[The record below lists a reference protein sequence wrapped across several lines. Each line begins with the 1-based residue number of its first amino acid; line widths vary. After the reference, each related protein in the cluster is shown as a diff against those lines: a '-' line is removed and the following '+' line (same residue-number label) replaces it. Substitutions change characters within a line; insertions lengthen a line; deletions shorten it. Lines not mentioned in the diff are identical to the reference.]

1 MTGNSA
7 LILALVCGLIAVGY
21 GFWARSWILSQDA
34 GNPRMQEIAA
44 AIQTGAAAYLAR
56 QYKTITIVGLVLAI
70 LIFFFLD
77 SMSAVGFVIG
87 ALLSGLCG
95 FIGMNVS
102 VKANVRTAQAAT
114 KGIGPALDVAFRGGA
129 ITGMLVVGLGLLGV
143 TAFYWFLVGN
153 GSLTPDKN
161 LAKMLNPLIGF
172 AFGSS
177 LISIFARLGGGI
189 FTKGADVGADLVGK
203 VEAGIPEDDPRNPA
217 VIADNVGDNV
227 GDCAGMAAD
236 LFETYA
242 VTLIATMVL
251 GALLVTGAGTAAVV
265 YPLALGA
272 VSIIASI
279 IGCFFVKA
287 SPGMKNVMPALYKGL
302 AVAGGLS
309 LIAFY
314 FVTTWLM
321 PDNSIKA
328 AGSQMAL
335 FGACFVGLALTAAL
349 VWITEY
355 YTGTQYAPVKHIAAA
370 STTGHG
376 TNIIAGL
383 GVSMRSTAWPVI
395 FVCIAI
401 MAAYSLAGLY
411 GIAIAAT
418 SMLSMAGIVVALDA
432 YGPITDNAGGI
443 AEMAEMP
450 KSVRD
455 ITDPL
460 DAVGNTTKAVT
471 KGYAIGSAGLAAL
484 VLFADY
490 THKLE
495 AYGKAISF
503 DLSDPMVIIG
513 LFIGGLIPYL
523 FGAMAMEAVGRAAGS
538 VVVEVRRQFADGA
551 IMAGKRK
558 PDYSAAVDML
568 TSAAIKEMMIPS
580 LLPVVVPILVG
591 LVLGPKALGGL
602 LMGTIVT
609 GLFVAISMCTGGGAW
624 DNAKKY
630 IEDGNHGGKG
640 SEAHKAAVTGDTVGD
655 PYKDTAGPAINPL
668 IKIIN
673 IVALLIVPL
682 MMKLH
687 GGEVKVAPVAPVA
700 AVAVVAATA
709 ATAAA
714 VTAPAAAPSAAP
726 AAAVAAPAAA
736 AATSAVSDAAMIAAA
751 QAAADAASVKVEN
764 GVVKFYF
771 ATGKSEV
778 AKGGAA
784 ALADVIKAVGGGKK
798 AVISGYHDASGDP
811 AKNAELAK
819 QRAFAVRDALKAAGV
834 AEDKIELKK
843 PEQAKVDG
851 PAAEA
856 RRVEVSVQ

>member
-7 LILALVCGLIAVGY
+7 LILALVCGFIAVGY

-34 GNPRMQEIAA
+34 GNARMQEIAA
-44 AIQTGAAAYLAR
+44 AIQTGAAAYLKR
-56 QYKTITIVGLVLAI
+56 QYQTSAIVGVVLAI
-70 LIFFFLD
+70 LIAVFLD
-77 SMSAVGFVIG
+77 QLSAIGFVIG
-87 ALLSGLCG
+87 AVLSGACG

-102 VKANVRTAQAAT
+102 VRANVRTAQAAT
-114 KGIGPALDVAFRGGA
+114 RGIGPALDVAFRGGA
-129 ITGMLVVGLGLLGV
+129 TTGMLVVGLGLLGV
-143 TAFYWFLVGN
+143 TGFFWFLVGN
-153 GSLTPDKN
+153 GNLTPASN
-161 LAKMLNPLIGF
+161 MAALLNPLIGF

-251 GALLVTGAGTAAVV
+251 GALLVTGAGMSAVV

-272 VSIIASI
+272 VSIVASI

-302 AVAGGLS
+302 AVAGVLS

-314 FVTTWLM
+314 FVTQSM
-321 PDNSIKA
+321 IADNA
-328 AGSQMAL
+328 LGGTGAQMKL
-335 FGACFVGLALTAAL
+335 FGACAVGLVLTAAL

-355 YTGTQYAPVKHIAAA
+355 YTGTQYHPVQHIAEA

-395 FVCIAI
+395 FVCMAI
-401 MAAYSLAGLY
+401 YSAFSLAGLY

-443 AEMAEMP
+443 AEMSEMP

-495 AYGKAISF
+495 AYGRHITF
-503 DLSDPMVIIG
+503 DLSNPMVIIG

-538 VVVEVRRQFADGA
+538 VVVEVRRQFRDIKGIMDGT
-551 IMAGKRK
+551 GK
-558 PDYSAAVDML
+558 PEYDTAVDML
-568 TSAAIKEMMIPS
+568 TTAAIKEMMIPS
-580 LLPVVVPILVG
+580 LLPVVAPILVG
-591 LVLGPKALGGL
+591 LVLGPAALGGL

-630 IEDGNHGGKG
+630 IEDGHHGGKG
-640 SEAHKAAVTGDTVGD
+640 SETHKAAVTGDTVGD

-682 MMKLH
+682 MMKIH
-687 GGEVKVAPVAPVA
+687 GG
-700 AVAVVAATA
+700 
-709 ATAAA
+709 
-714 VTAPAAAPSAAP
+714 
-726 AAAVAAPAAA
+726 
-736 AATSAVSDAAMIAAA
+736 
-751 QAAADAASVKVEN
+751 
-764 GVVKFYF
+764 
-771 ATGKSEV
+771 
-778 AKGGAA
+778 
-784 ALADVIKAVGGGKK
+784 
-798 AVISGYHDASGDP
+798 
-811 AKNAELAK
+811 
-819 QRAFAVRDALKAAGV
+819 
-834 AEDKIELKK
+834 
-843 PEQAKVDG
+843 
-851 PAAEA
+851 
-856 RRVEVSVQ
+856 

>member
-1 MTGNSA
+1 MAGSTSA
-7 LILALVCGLIAVGY
+7 LTAPLILALVCGLIAVAY
-21 GFWARSWILSQDA
+21 GLWARSWILSKDA
-34 GNPRMQEIAA
+34 GNARMQEIAG
-44 AIQTGAAAYLAR
+44 AIQMGAAAYLAR
-56 QYKTITIVGLVLAI
+56 QYKTIAFVGIVLAI
-70 LIFFFLD
+70 LIAAFLD
-77 SMSAVGFVIG
+77 GTTAVGFVIG
-87 ALLSGLCG
+87 AVLSGACG

-102 VKANVRTAQAAT
+102 VRANVRTAQAAT
-114 KGIGPALDVAFRGGA
+114 QGMGPALQVAFRGGA

-143 TAFYWFLVGN
+143 TAFAWFLVGN
-153 GSLTPDKN
+153 GRLTPTAS
-161 LAKMLNPLIGF
+161 LPALLNPLIGF

-251 GALLVTGAGTAAVV
+251 GALLVGAAPVAAVT

-279 IGCFFVKA
+279 IGCFFVQA
-287 SPGMKNVMPALYKGL
+287 GPGMRNVMPALYRGL
-302 AVAGGLS
+302 AIAGVLS
-309 LIAFY
+309 LVAFW
-314 FVTTWLM
+314 FVTAWVI
-321 PDNSIKA
+321 PDNA
-328 AGSQMAL
+328 LGGTGAQMRL
-335 FGACFVGLALTAAL
+335 FGACATGLVLTAAL
-349 VWITEY
+349 VWITEF
-355 YTGTQYAPVKHIAAA
+355 YTGTQYSPVRHIAQA

-395 FVCIAI
+395 FVCAAI
-401 MAAYSLAGLY
+401 IVSYTLAGLY
-411 GIAIAAT
+411 GVAVAAM

-443 AEMAEMP
+443 AEMAELP
-450 KSVRD
+450 SSVRD

-495 AYGKAISF
+495 SFGQAIRF
-503 DLSDPMVIIG
+503 DLSDPMVIVG

-523 FGAMAMEAVGRAAGS
+523 FAAMAMEAVGRAAGS
-538 VVVEVRRQFADGA
+538 VVVEVRRQFSEIPG
-551 IMAGKRK
+551 IMEGTAK
-558 PDYSAAVDML
+558 PEYGRAVDML
-568 TSAAIKEMMIPS
+568 TSAAIKEMIIPS
-580 LLPVVVPILVG
+580 LLPVAVPIIVG
-591 LVLGPKALGGL
+591 LALGPKALGGL

-624 DNAKKY
+624 DNAKKF
-630 IEDGNHGGKG
+630 IEDGHHGGKG
-640 SEAHKAAVTGDTVGD
+640 SDAHKAAVTGDTVGD
-655 PYKDTAGPAINPL
+655 PYKDTAGPAVNPL

-682 MMKLH
+682 
-687 GGEVKVAPVAPVA
+687 
-700 AVAVVAATA
+700 VV
-709 ATAAA
+709 
-714 VTAPAAAPSAAP
+714 
-726 AAAVAAPAAA
+726 
-736 AATSAVSDAAMIAAA
+736 
-751 QAAADAASVKVEN
+751 E
-764 GVVKFYF
+764 F
-771 ATGKSEV
+771 
-778 AKGGAA
+778 
-784 ALADVIKAVGGGKK
+784 
-798 AVISGYHDASGDP
+798 H
-811 AKNAELAK
+811 
-819 QRAFAVRDALKAAGV
+819 AG
-834 AEDKIELKK
+834 
-843 PEQAKVDG
+843 
-851 PAAEA
+851 
-856 RRVEVSVQ
+856 